1 MVHIIRHFGDED
13 DHDRPCGLCDTCAS
27 SDCVVQAFR
36 SPTNDEVAI
45 MQATLDALAQMNN
58 QSVGT
63 LHRNQGDAM
72 ERHDFELL
80 VSTLVRA
87 GMVAIRADVF
97 EKDGKSI
104 PFHRLSRTRLGENAN
119 EHTLAALQVPV
130 KLKAREKKPRSRG
143 KPKKRSQRYA
153 PPAAPKS
160 SKLDAALRA
169 WRTDEATK
177 KRVPAFR
184 IMTNKV
190 LTAVAAARP
199 EDETTLLAVHG
210 VGPSLVAKH
219 GAKILQIVRNA
230 CPPWNPKSSG
240 GRN

>member
-1 MVHIIRHFGDED
+1 
-13 DHDRPCGLCDTCAS
+13 
-27 SDCVVQAFR
+27 
-36 SPTNDEVAI
+36 
-45 MQATLDALAQMNN
+45 MQATLNALAQMNN

-63 LHRNQGDAM
+63 LHRNQGAGM

-87 GMVAIRADVF
+87 GMVTIRADVF

-104 PFHRLSRTRLGENAN
+104 PFHRLTRTQLGANAN
-119 EHTLAALQVPV
+119 ERTLAVLQVPV
-130 KLKAREKKPRSRG
+130 KLKAREKKPLARG
-143 KPKKRSQRYA
+143 ESKKRSKKYA
-153 PPAAPKS
+153 ALATPRS

-169 WRTDEATK
+169 WRTDEATR

-190 LTAVAAARP
+190 LAAVAAARP
-199 EDETTLLAVHG
+199 QDEAALLEVPG

-219 GAKILQIVRNA
+219 GAKILQLVRDA
-230 CPPWNPKSSG
+230 
-240 GRN
+240 